1 MTFEEKM
8 DYLYEKLH
16 ELDDEEIPHE
26 EFISKLSEL
35 LNEAKLIAEDERP
48 DDLEL
53 FDDIVTL
60 QQQVYSLK
68 PYTIH

>member
-35 LNEAKLIAEDERP
+35 LNEAKLIAVDERP
-48 DDLEL
+48 DDVEL
-53 FDDIVTL
+53 FEDIVNL
-60 QQQVYSLK
+60 QQVVHTMK
-68 PYTIH
+68 PHTVH

>member
-16 ELDDEEIPHE
+16 ELDDEEIPQE

-35 LNEAKLIAEDERP
+35 LNEAKMIAVDERP
-48 DDLEL
+48 DDVEL
-53 FDDIVTL
+53 FEDIVNL
-60 QQQVYSLK
+60 QQVVYTMK
-68 PYTIH
+68 PHTVH

>member
-35 LNEAKLIAEDERP
+35 LNEAKMIAVDERP
-48 DDLEL
+48 DDVEL
-53 FDDIVTL
+53 FEDIVNL
-60 QQQVYSLK
+60 QQAVYTMK
-68 PYTIH
+68 PHTVH

>member
-1 MTFEEKM
+1 MTFDEKM
-8 DYLYEKLH
+8 EYLYEKLH
-16 ELDDEEIPHE
+16 ELDDETIPHE
-26 EFISKLSEL
+26 EFVSKLSEL

-53 FDDIVTL
+53 FEDIVTL

-68 PYTIH
+68 PHTIH

>member
-35 LNEAKLIAEDERP
+35 LNEAKMIAVDERP
-48 DDLEL
+48 DDVEL
-53 FDDIVTL
+53 FEDIVNL
-60 QQQVYSLK
+60 QQVVYTMK
-68 PYTIH
+68 PHTVH